1 MKYVSEF
8 KELNGK
14 VFDTIDDCNAAETK
28 IIESRNAIA
37 EKEKEKSRL
46 RKELAGEVETAEQ
59 ELKKAYEDYDAA
71 RDVAAKILEE
81 SNQRILD
88 LLKPAKEAIRD
99 AEKKRVEAICRF
111 NKECGPYQKTYTGDK
126 AITEFNR
133 ISKQMDNLFGDMFGW
148 ALK

>member
-99 AEKKRVEAICRF
+99 AEKKRVEP
-111 NKECGPYQKTYTGDK
+111 K
-126 AITEFNR
+126 
-133 ISKQMDNLFGDMFGW
+133 
-148 ALK
+148 